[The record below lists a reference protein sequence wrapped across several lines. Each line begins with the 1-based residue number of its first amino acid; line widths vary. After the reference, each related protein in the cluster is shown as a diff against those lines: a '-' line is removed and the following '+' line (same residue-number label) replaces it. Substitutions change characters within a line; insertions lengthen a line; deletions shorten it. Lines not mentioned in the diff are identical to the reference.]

1 MIREKLTHTPRKPG
15 SYQMKDASGR
25 VIYVGKAKDLKSRL
39 MSYFTGS
46 HDYKTQKMV
55 SQVDDFDYIVT
66 NSEIEALILE
76 LDLIKQYQPRY
87 NVLLTD
93 DKSYPYIELTREK
106 HPKLIVT
113 RRVRNKRRQRL
124 FGPYPNVRAARETLR
139 ILNRLYPLRK
149 CHTLPDEPCLYYHLG
164 QCLAP
169 CIKDVPQT
177 EYRRIEKEVKSFLRG
192 NTRGVIEN
200 LEAKMHQAS
209 ENLEFERAQEYKET
223 IDAIRATTEER
234 QAVHFNDP
242 TPRDV
247 VGVADQEGILALSI
261 IFVRNG
267 KVHATDKK
275 IMRHHADAD
284 TALRDFIGQFYRTY
298 PVPRE
303 VLTNRPAAIEELARA
318 IGFRVRRPQRGDKRK
333 LMEMAVTNAAETL
346 RNEKSRAEEQEER
359 TYGVLESLAE
369 LLEIDI
375 PYHIEAFDNAHL
387 HGSHPV
393 SSLVVFR
400 NARPSK
406 HEYRK
411 FKLDQP
417 EGRISDVDQMREV
430 IYRRYRRVILE
441 DLPRPDLILVDGGIQ
456 QMNAAREVLNSLELD
471 LPLAGIVKSEDHKTH
486 HLLDENHG
494 TLELDR
500 HGRLFNFL
508 SSIQEEAHRFAV
520 SFHRDRREKG
530 VFESALDGIPGV
542 GQKTKQKLLN
552 QYRTAKRVAEASDQ
566 ELRQLG
572 IPKKTVDNLKSHL
585 EDRLKR

>member
-375 PYHIEAFDNAHL
+375 PYHIKAFDNAHL

-542 GQKTKQKLLN
+542 GQKTKQKLLK